1 MRACA
6 RMSFVWNGAHF
17 EREGGSDTEESDSE
31 QPLAESEQIV
41 AILNTRRPH
50 PPPLPVDAKHALM
63 TAMAVQNHIH
73 AIPHERLTISQ
84 DYALKAPVVA
94 QKIENWIEQ
103 QLGDRRTERTIRHAF
118 CFALNPNR
126 SNVWVA
132 KKVQGSGQ
140 TTGVAKGMAL
150 HLRCHPFTRS
160 DVQRGCGLLRLRL
173 LPAAGCGAG
182 AGAGAGAA
190 AAQHPLLGLACSAN
204 KRQKAEQQA
213 DRGLVSI

>member
-160 DVQRGCGLLRLRL
+160 DVQRGCGLLRQYCEHRQKCYSARL
-173 LPAAGCGAG
+173 L
-182 AGAGAGAA
+182 
-190 AAQHPLLGLACSAN
+190 LR
-204 KRQKAEQQA
+204 KRSLDSLDVAVVLIGFHSRA
-213 DRGLVSI
+213 RHFDAHRYRYGM